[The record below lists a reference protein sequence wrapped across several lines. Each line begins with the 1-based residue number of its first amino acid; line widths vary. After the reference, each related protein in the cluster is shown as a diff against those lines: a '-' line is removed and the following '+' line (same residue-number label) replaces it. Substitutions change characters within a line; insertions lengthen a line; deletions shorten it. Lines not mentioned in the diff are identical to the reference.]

1 MIKVQQSTSSR
12 WAVRP
17 TLWDRWSGP
26 GVPNCTNW
34 YQYRAKFKSSTQH
47 ARFELPNGE
56 WFVNWSN
63 VNVECIYYRRYDNIF
78 KLLLHAELGEV
89 MRVTNCIKPCKY
101 REYKVVGESRQT
113 TMQSRDFSFSLWAIS
128 KNTEVK
134 REELIYPFSSFLAEF
149 GGILGLFLGFSFMSL
164 WDQI

>member
-1 MIKVQQSTSSR
+1 
-12 WAVRP
+12 
-17 TLWDRWSGP
+17 
-26 GVPNCTNW
+26 
-34 YQYRAKFKSSTQH
+34 
-47 ARFELPNGE
+47 
-56 WFVNWSN
+56 
-63 VNVECIYYRRYDNIF
+63 
-78 KLLLHAELGEV
+78 

-113 TMQSRDFSFSLWAIS
+113 TMQSKDFSLSLWAIS
-128 KNTEVK
+128 KSTEVK

>member
-1 MIKVQQSTSSR
+1 
-12 WAVRP
+12 
-17 TLWDRWSGP
+17 
-26 GVPNCTNW
+26 
-34 YQYRAKFKSSTQH
+34 
-47 ARFELPNGE
+47 
-56 WFVNWSN
+56 
-63 VNVECIYYRRYDNIF
+63 
-78 KLLLHAELGEV
+78 

-101 REYKVVGESRQT
+101 REYKVFGENRRT
-113 TMQSRDFSFSLWAIS
+113 TLQSKDFSFSLWAIS